1 MNFDFF
7 SLVSLAQCL
16 FIKVM
21 NEPEAKV
28 LRLQLFFLY
37 RIFLIFKE
45 IMFYEKFDQSYFI
58 LYENFKHDIIK
69 CGILDFRFIVVT
81 TKLIS
86 MTPNEKCFSLLIKL
100 S

>member
-7 SLVSLAQCL
+7 SSLSLAQCL

-45 IMFYEKFDQSYFI
+45 IMFYEKFDESYFI
-58 LYENFKHDIIK
+58 LYEDFKHDVIWL
-69 CGILDFRFIVVT
+69 GALDFRFSCNNKTYINNT
-81 TKLIS
+81 
-86 MTPNEKCFSLLIKL
+86 
-100 S
+100 

>member
-1 MNFDFF
+1 
-7 SLVSLAQCL
+7 
-16 FIKVM
+16 M